1 MKQMKK
7 VLIYV
12 LIYIMALTLA
22 GNYALAYRHE
32 NTIKRTFSLNPEG
45 TVRVKTIRGDIE
57 VSTHTGNEVKLEAIV
72 FGENS
77 ADVDKM
83 KIEFETTADSVT
95 IYTPADMNTVNVDI
109 DYFLKIPANLDTVQL
124 STLSG
129 EIKIKGA
136 YKHLI
141 STSYNGDID
150 VEGGFSLCEL
160 NSTNGE
166 IEVWLEQNLSG
177 DISAKSTNGSL
188 KIKMG
193 EESNFSVTGHTVTG
207 DIRSEFNTGI
217 TGDLSGA
224 QIKGTIKDGT
234 YKIDLKTV
242 NGDIQLL
249 KQ

>member
-7 VLIYV
+7 L
-12 LIYIMALTLA
+12 LIYIMVLTLA

-32 NTIKRTFSLNPEG
+32 NAIKRTFTLNSGG
-45 TVRVKTIRGDIE
+45 TVRVKTIRGDIN
-57 VSTHTGNEVKLEAIV
+57 VSTHSGNEVKLEAIV
-72 FGENS
+72 FGENN

-83 KIEFETTADSVT
+83 KIEFETAADSIT

-109 DYFLKIPANLDTVQL
+109 DYILKIPANVNTVQL

-129 EIKIKGA
+129 EIKVKGT

-160 NSTNGE
+160 NSANGE
-166 IEVWLEQNLSG
+166 IQVWQDQSLSG
-177 DISAKSTNGSL
+177 DITTKSTNGSI
-188 KIKMG
+188 KIKIG
-193 EESNFSVTGHTVTG
+193 EESNFTVTGHTVTG
-207 DIRSEFNTGI
+207 DIHSEFNTGI
-217 TGDLSGA
+217 TGDMSGT

-234 YKIDLKTV
+234 YKINLETV